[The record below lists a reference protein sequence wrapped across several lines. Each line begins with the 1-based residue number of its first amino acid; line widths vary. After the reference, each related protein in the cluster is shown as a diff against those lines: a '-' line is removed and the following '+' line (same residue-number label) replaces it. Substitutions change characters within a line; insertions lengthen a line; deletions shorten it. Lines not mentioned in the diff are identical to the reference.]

1 VEDIDMSASFPE
13 NYRDLFQNKAFGAF
27 ATLMPDGSPQT
38 TPVWIDWQDGEIW
51 VNSAVGRQKDRNVRR
66 DPRVAIAV
74 IDPANPYRYV
84 EVRGRVREITQ
95 DGADAHI
102 DKMAKKYL
110 GQDKYPFRQ
119 PGERRVLY
127 KISIEKA
134 HAVG

>member
-1 VEDIDMSASFPE
+1 MPE
-13 NYRDLFQNKAFGAF
+13 
-27 ATLMPDGSPQT
+27 GSPQT
-38 TPVWIDWQDGEIW
+38 TPVWVDWQDGEIW
-51 VNSAVGRQKDRNVRR
+51 VNSAVGRQKDRNIRR

-74 IDPANPYRYV
+74 IDPENPYRYV

-102 DKMAKKYL
+102 DRMAMKYL

-119 PGERRVLY
+119 PGEQRVLY

-134 HAVG
+134 HAMG